1 MQLFKNKTLIAC
13 ILAVLVGVI
22 MIILAAG
29 NVFKSWQLFFA
40 DALYDGNNP
49 SNQIV
54 MVYVDQKTIN
64 PDSLGEYSNWNRSN
78 FAQVLNNINKY
89 EPKVVAFDFFFR
101 TSKDEETDKA
111 FQEALSA
118 TKNPVIMYP
127 GNPQTF
133 DGKKGYY
140 VNPKD
145 QKEVILPNEIFRNIT
160 NITLSLGNAI
170 KDDDGLMRRIAPIIY
185 DEKLQK
191 YDENLAFAIARKT
204 LGGTDLPATPP
215 VKKSTYEIQQNNGKS
230 LSIPLEDGQMLI
242 NFSSRT
248 KENPMQSIS
257 FFDVYNEKYQD
268 FQNNPEQLF
277 KDKIVIIGPKANFFN
292 DLYVTPVSKE
302 AWMPGAELQANAL
315 QTILEQK
322 FLRNLTLTEKS
333 VLIVVLA
340 LAAAFIFMFTKIRWS
355 VIALAVFIAGYSI
368 AAKPL
373 FNAGI
378 ILDLVHPY
386 LTVVITFV
394 AVYMYRY
401 LTEFKQKNALQSA
414 FGKYVNPTLARQIAE
429 HPESLKLGGEK
440 REVTV
445 LFTDIVHFTT
455 ISEKLKP
462 ESLVA
467 LLNEYFEAMSAVI
480 MAEGGT
486 VDKFEGDAIM
496 AFFGAP
502 VGQPDHALRAARAA
516 INMRIKLNEL
526 LASWK
531 SPDHAILPGGEPKP
545 SIDFR
550 CGLSSGEVIVGN
562 IGSSSR
568 FNYTVMGDIVNLGS
582 RLEGANKKYTTHIM
596 MSEKTHTAIRDQFE
610 TRELDVIQVVGKTE
624 PIKIF
629 ELLAPKGQLP
639 AEAITLL
646 QQYGEAMALYHNRQ
660 FADALTKFS
669 EILKSYP
676 GDGPTQLYR
685 QRCEVLRDFPPK
697 EDWNGVFEMGSK

>member
-1 MQLFKNKTLIAC
+1 
-13 ILAVLVGVI
+13 
-22 MIILAAG
+22 
-29 NVFKSWQLFFA
+29 
-40 DALYDGNNP
+40 
-49 SNQIV
+49 
-54 MVYVDQKTIN
+54 
-64 PDSLGEYSNWNRSN
+64 
-78 FAQVLNNINKY
+78 
-89 EPKVVAFDFFFR
+89 
-101 TSKDEETDKA
+101 
-111 FQEALSA
+111 
-118 TKNPVIMYP
+118 
-127 GNPQTF
+127 
-133 DGKKGYY
+133 
-140 VNPKD
+140 
-145 QKEVILPNEIFRNIT
+145 
-160 NITLSLGNAI
+160 
-170 KDDDGLMRRIAPIIY
+170 
-185 DEKLQK
+185 
-191 YDENLAFAIARKT
+191 
-204 LGGTDLPATPP
+204 
-215 VKKSTYEIQQNNGKS
+215 
-230 LSIPLEDGQMLI
+230 
-242 NFSSRT
+242 
-248 KENPMQSIS
+248 
-257 FFDVYNEKYQD
+257 
-268 FQNNPEQLF
+268 
-277 KDKIVIIGPKANFFN
+277 
-292 DLYVTPVSKE
+292 
-302 AWMPGAELQANAL
+302 MPGAELLQANAW
-315 QTILEQK
+315 EPSWSK
-322 FLRNLTLTEKS
+322 FLKPHTYLEKS
-333 VLIVVLA
+333 LLIVVLA

-355 VIALAVFIAGYSI
+355 LIHSGDADAGTQLPQNRFSMPG
-368 AAKPL
+368 AP
-373 FNAGI
+373 GSCP
-378 ILDLVHPY
+378 PY

-414 FGKYVNPTLARQIAE
+414 FGKYVNPTLARQIAKTWNRQ
-429 HPESLKLGGEK
+429 LKLGGEK

-445 LFTDIVHFTT
+445 LFTDICHFTT

-531 SPDHAILPGGEPKP
+531 SPGQSTLPGGEPKP

-660 FADALTKFS
+660 FADALAKFS

>member
-13 ILAVLVGVI
+13 VLAVLVGVM

-64 PDSLGEYSNWNRSN
+64 PDGLGEYSNWNRSN

-101 TSKDEETDKA
+101 AAKDETTDEA
-111 FQEALSA
+111 FADALKK
-118 TKNPVIMYP
+118 TKSPVIMYP

-133 DGKKGYY
+133 EKSKGYF

-145 QKEVILPNEIFRNIT
+145 EKETILPLKLFMDIDGIT
-160 NITLSLGNAI
+160 VSIANAL
-170 KDDDGLMRRIAPIIY
+170 KDSDAVNRKIMPIIF
-185 DEKLQK
+185 DEKLQR
-191 YDENLAFAIARKT
+191 YDENLAFAIARKVLDAESLPSSPLFEKSEYT
-204 LGGTDLPATPP
+204 IKKTD
-215 VKKSTYEIQQNNGKS
+215 GKNTK
-230 LSIPLEDGQMLI
+230 IPLEDGQMLI
-242 NFSSRT
+242 NFSSNAN
-248 KENPMQSIS
+248 EYSVNWIS
-257 FFDVYNEKYQD
+257 FFDVYKENYSNIK
-268 FQNNPEQLF
+268 NNPQGFF
-277 KDKIVIIGPKANFFN
+277 KDKIVIIAPQANYFN
-292 DLYVTPVSKE
+292 DLYATPSAKINK
-302 AWMPGAELQANAL
+302 MPGAELQANAL
-315 QTILEQK
+315 QTILDQK

-333 VLIVVLA
+333 LLIVVLA
-340 LAAAFIFMFTKIRWS
+340 LAATFIFMFTKIRWS
-355 VIALAVFIAGYSI
+355 LIALAGVIAGYSI

-373 FNAGI
+373 FHAGI

-467 LLNEYFEAMSAVI
+467 LLNEYFEAMSSVI

-502 VGQPDHALRAARAA
+502 IAQPDHALRAARAA

-531 SPDHAILPGGEPKP
+531 SPGQSTLPGGEPKP
-545 SIDFR
+545 PIDFR

-660 FADALTKFS
+660 FADALAKFT